1 MIDKFLRSIGFGSV
15 RVRRSSTNRSADHLE
30 RRLAVEPIE
39 DRLLLSVTGA
49 DPVSDGGTIV
59 LGGFS
64 GVSFSSCDGMIV
76 APSGVSG
83 SGSTA
88 VQSPSSDRSDLPKPY
103 STGRPDLAGSRE
115 ALGRQAAPSPQRVAP
130 DDLVSTPRDQGM
142 VDVTHAAYDQVF
154 AELGS
159 PRADLAV
166 HRSLGLQPGLL
177 TTAED
182 MLASAARSSAAP
194 SHDTLNSLNGSR
206 GRLTAFDLAIEQE
219 TAYDARA
226 DVDDFRSSEPPGR
239 ESVPS
244 PEAASPMVVP
254 GLPAAFS
261 SIEPQPGTAPPGGG
275 DDSAR
280 GLSPNELF
288 AVSDGFPET
297 HARLGASSVLP
308 GPLQKYS
315 HFSPIEPATEDV
327 LRNAAVCLDQK
338 RDTSLVHLAVAV
350 GISQV
355 LTGRHR
361 RSGEEP
367 EHEQRPPRRR
377 P

>member
-1 MIDKFLRSIGFGSV
+1 MIGKFFRSIGFGSV
-15 RVRRSSTNRSADHLE
+15 RVRRSSTNRSADRLE

-39 DRLLLSVTGA
+39 ARLLLSVAGA
-49 DPVSDGGTIV
+49 HPVSEGGTVV
-59 LGGFS
+59 LDGVS
-64 GVSFSSCDGMIV
+64 GVSFSSCNSIV
-76 APSGVSG
+76 VESSGASG
-83 SGSTA
+83 SDSTP
-88 VQSPSSDRSDLPKPY
+88 VVSSDRSDLPKPY

-115 ALGRQAAPSPQRVAP
+115 ALGEQTAPSPQRVAP
-130 DDLVSTPRDQGM
+130 DDLVSSPPDRGM
-142 VDVTHAAYDQVF
+142 VDVTHAAYNQVF

-166 HRSLGLQPGLL
+166 CSSLGLQPELL
-177 TTAED
+177 TTTED

-206 GRLTAFDLAIEQE
+206 GRLAAFDLAIEQE
-219 TAYDARA
+219 TAYGARA
-226 DVDDFRSSEPPGR
+226 DVDGFRSSEPPGR
-239 ESVPS
+239 KSVPS
-244 PEAASPMVVP
+244 PGAASPMVVP

-261 SIEPQPGTAPPGGG
+261 SLEPQPRTTLPGGG

-297 HARLGASSVLP
+297 HPRLGEANGLPDALARQRLSSPVE
-308 GPLQKYS
+308 Q
-315 HFSPIEPATEDV
+315 AVEDV
-327 LRNAAVCLDQK
+327 ANTAAVCLDQK
-338 RDTSLVHLAVAV
+338 RDTSLAHLVIAV
-350 GISQV
+350 GIGQV

-361 RSGEEP
+361 QSVEEP
-367 EHEQRPPRRR
+367 EHEQLPPRRC